1 MFVPFWLIFLAT
13 GLVMSVFTVV
23 WAIRSRQFDDQ
34 QRARFIP
41 LAGMT
46 ESELSSKPAKAHR
59 AEYAA
64 ICFMLVMGISALGA
78 GLIMALRHM

>member
-1 MFVPFWLIFLAT
+1 MFVPFWLIFVTT
-13 GLVMSVFTVV
+13 GLAMSVFTVV

-46 ESELSSKPAKAHR
+46 AAELEGKPLRSHR
-59 AEYAA
+59 AEYVAV
-64 ICFMLVMGISALGA
+64 CFMLVMGMLTIVAGFALA
-78 GLIMALRHM
+78 MRHM

>member
-1 MFVPFWLIFLAT
+1 MFVPFWLIFLGT
-13 GLVMSVFTVV
+13 GLFMSVFTVV

-34 QRARFIP
+34 QRARFLP

-46 ESELSSKPAKAHR
+46 TAELEKKPLRTHR

-64 ICFMLVMGISALGA
+64 VCFMLAMGMLTILA
-78 GLIMALRHM
+78 GLAIALRHL